1 VSNAPPARSGSLIA
15 RVEPLPRARL
25 AIPIITVYNR
35 QRAVQVDL
43 PWLRRF
49 ADRALRLAAQRI
61 KPRRHAVMSHLDE
74 VEVTLVSDRTMA
86 KLHTDFMNLPGP
98 TDVLTFSHGEIVIS
112 AETAAANARRYR
124 KSVAHEIALYTVHGL
139 LHLNGF
145 EDATA
150 SGAAEMRAAQT
161 RILHTTLAQLAS
173 SP

>member
-1 VSNAPPARSGSLIA
+1 MSSAPPARLGSLTA
-15 RVEPLPRARL
+15 RVEPVSRAR
-25 AIPIITVYNR
+25 IPIPMITVYNR

-49 ADRALRLAAQRI
+49 AHRALRLATQRI
-61 KPRRHAVMSHLDE
+61 KPRRRAVITHLDE

-86 KLHTDFMNLPGP
+86 KLHTDFMKLAGP

-112 AETAAANARRYR
+112 AETAQANARRYR
-124 KSVAHEIALYTVHGL
+124 KRLAHEIALYTVHGL

-150 SGAAEMRAAQT
+150 KGAAEMRAAQT